1 MRRKWRYVLPLLLV
15 MTGCVSGAD
24 TQPETIDIGQIQFDT
39 SEKDVGLETM
49 LSNISYDEKDGV
61 VYLIPA
67 GTSWIYYWDKESGVS
82 GKLCGRP
89 ECEHEGVGCNAHTN
103 GMNAGLQVYG
113 EHVYFMID
121 NGVLMRMKLDGTE
134 REIVRPFKKLIG
146 TNGYWIIHRDKV
158 YTTVVEQQV
167 EEGERY
173 DELYIYQYD
182 LEGNEEGKLLL
193 QQGRYEKL
201 PTLTW
206 RYKGDY
212 AYFMVQS
219 GGVGE
224 RSRQLYIYDIENDSL
239 HKLIDVQKDKWLVM
253 EYRVHEKEIL
263 LLEKSQATLRLIRY
277 DLQSGEETEE
287 FTYPNAYKYSAYLSA
302 DEEKII
308 LDDFLQDPEARWVYL
323 LNREGEVEGEWTLPP
338 GDPMWIYDS
347 TEEGFIL
354 YDRDRWEDDSDT
366 IGYRLWQFPY
376 DGGEAE
382 IVLSLEVNFRS

>member
-1 MRRKWRYVLPLLLV
+1 MRRKWRYVLLLLLV

-49 LSNISYDEKDGV
+49 LSNVSYDEKDGV

-67 GTSWIYYWDKESGVS
+67 STSWIYYWDKESGVS

-103 GMNAGLQVYG
+103 GMNAGLQVYE

-134 REIVRPFKKLIG
+134 REIVRPVKKLIG
-146 TNGYWIIHRDKV
+146 ANGYWIIHRDKV
-158 YTTVVEQQV
+158 YTTVMEQQV

-201 PTLTW
+201 PTLIW

-212 AYFMVQS
+212 AYFVIEEGSIEITNREIYM
-219 GGVGE
+219 
-224 RSRQLYIYDIENDSL
+224 YDIQRDIMEKIANI
-239 HKLIDVQKDKWLVM
+239 KLEEWVTVD
-253 EYRVHEKEIL
+253 YHVHENKL
-263 LLEKSQATLRLIRY
+263 LFLEKSVENLRLMY
-277 DLQSGEETEE
+277 WDLQEKKETVE
-287 FTYPNAYKYSAYLSA
+287 FVYPYAQGYSAYLSE

-308 LDDFLQDPEARWVYL
+308 LYDFLWDPEARWAYL